1 MATLR
6 IAGQIV
12 NVKSDKP
19 KEQPKKAVK
28 KASPKT
34 DDVPASA

>member
-12 NVKSDKP
+12 NIKSDKP

-28 KASPKT
+28 KATPKT
-34 DDVPASA
+34 DVEQESA

>member
-12 NVKSDKP
+12 NIKSDKP

-28 KASPKT
+28 KAMPKE
-34 DDVPASA
+34 DVQQESA